1 MYTNNDEIESSF
13 DRYNDIDNPTNKQA
27 SFTTNKKASFTL
39 VLDIASGEED
49 VQVTGTY
56 SLDADGD
63 IYELN
68 CQCKYKLTQDDLE
81 TITYFVQYEHDND
94 KTHP

>member
-13 DRYNDIDNPTNKQA
+13 DRYNDIDNCTNSQER
-27 SFTTNKKASFTL
+27 FTL

-56 SLDADGD
+56 SLDTDGD
-63 IYELN
+63 IYEIN
-68 CQCKYKLTQDDLE
+68 CQCEYKLTQDDLDS
-81 TITYFVQYEHDND
+81 IIYFVQYEHDND

>member
-13 DRYNDIDNPTNKQA
+13 DRYNDIDNCTNSQER
-27 SFTTNKKASFTL
+27 FIL

-63 IYELN
+63 IYEIN
-68 CQCKYKLTQDDLE
+68 CQCEYKLTQDDLE
-81 TITYFVQYEHDND
+81 TIIYFVQYEHDND

>member
-13 DRYNDIDNPTNKQA
+13 DRYNDIDNCTTNKQ
-27 SFTTNKKASFTL
+27 ASFTL

-49 VQVTGTY
+49 VQVKGTY
-56 SLDADGD
+56 SLDTDGD

>member
-1 MYTNNDEIESSF
+1 MYTNNDEIESSL
-13 DRYNDIDNPTNKQA
+13 DRYNDIDNCTNSQER
-27 SFTTNKKASFTL
+27 FIL

>member
-13 DRYNDIDNPTNKQA
+13 DRYNDIDNCTNSQER
-27 SFTTNKKASFTL
+27 FIL

-81 TITYFVQYEHDND
+81 TIIYFVQYEHDND

>member
-13 DRYNDIDNPTNKQA
+13 DRYNDIDNCTNSQA
-27 SFTTNKKASFTL
+27 SFIL

-49 VQVTGTY
+49 AQVTGTY

-68 CQCKYKLTQDDLE
+68 CQCEYKLTQDDLE
-81 TITYFVQYEHDND
+81 TIIYFVQYEHDND

>member
-13 DRYNDIDNPTNKQA
+13 DRYNDIDNPTNKQ
-27 SFTTNKKASFTL
+27 ASFTL

-63 IYELN
+63 IYEIN
-68 CQCKYKLTQDDLE
+68 CQCKCKLTQDDLDS
-81 TITYFVQYEHDND
+81 IIYFVQYEHDND

>member
-13 DRYNDIDNPTNKQA
+13 DRYNDIDNCTNSQA
-27 SFTTNKKASFTL
+27 SFIL

-81 TITYFVQYEHDND
+81 TITYFIQYEHDND

>member
-13 DRYNDIDNPTNKQA
+13 DRYNDIDNCTNSQER
-27 SFTTNKKASFTL
+27 FIL

-63 IYELN
+63 IYEIN
-68 CQCKYKLTQDDLE
+68 CQCKYKLTQDDLDS
-81 TITYFVQYEHDND
+81 IIYFVQYEHDND

>member
-13 DRYNDIDNPTNKQA
+13 DRYNDIDNCTNSQER
-27 SFTTNKKASFTL
+27 FIL

-63 IYELN
+63 ICEIY
-68 CQCKYKLTQDDLE
+68 CQCKYKLTQDDLDS
-81 TITYFVQYEHDND
+81 IIYFVQYEHDND

>member
-13 DRYNDIDNPTNKQA
+13 DRYNDIDNCTNSQA
-27 SFTTNKKASFTL
+27 SFIL